1 MDKSEESNR
10 YIVPAVEQAVNIL
23 KFMAE
28 SPNGI
33 QSLSE
38 IITQVK
44 INKSKAFSILKTL
57 QKHDLVEKR
66 GQRGGY
72 SLGSALVHLSRSY
85 LDNLDIT
92 AQAMPILKQLAD
104 AFNCTAAL
112 GIAKEDYSY
121 IAAKADPSLEYILVT
136 LNVGQRFPIDMGSH
150 GVAIA
155 SVLSDEKLEL
165 MLSKTYPTF
174 HGKAGRFAP
183 DEFRRQLT
191 FCRKNGY
198 SFEFGHVMP
207 KLNGVC
213 SPIVD
218 SMRNAFAYI
227 IVFGLFEESVVED
240 IGHMTVEGARKL
252 SKQLG

>member
-1 MDKSEESNR
+1 MNTSDDSHQ

-28 SPNGI
+28 SPSGI

-38 IITQVK
+38 ICTQVK
-44 INKSKAFSILKTL
+44 INKSKAFSILQTL
-57 QKHDLVEKR
+57 QKHGLIEKR

-136 LNVGQRFPIDMGSH
+136 VNVGQRFPIDMGSH
-150 GVAIA
+150 GVALA
-155 SVLSDEKLEL
+155 SVLSDEKVAS
-165 MLSKTYPTF
+165 MLLKTYPKF
-174 HGKAGRFAP
+174 HGKARRFET
-183 DEFRRQLT
+183 DEFRRQLA

-213 SPIVD
+213 SPIVN
-218 SMRNAFAYI
+218 SMNKAVAYI
-227 IVFGLFEESVVED
+227 IVFGLFEENIVED
-240 IGHMTVEGARKL
+240 IGRMTV
-252 SKQLG
+252 